1 MDEMDRVVKT
11 NNVHRTSQSPLV
23 IRDWSVDRLQV
34 QVTDQIF
41 KWAGQPERK
50 PFATQTQHSALLL
63 RYQKHKIVQVPP
75 GGLAHFKSN
84 SIPEQKK
91 NASTFSIR
99 HGFRLNLNIPLP
111 SRWTCWCCGLPVST
125 WRPHIR
131 STTTATWEEFHL
143 FPNFWVEKFSFF
155 SLGAHSCNNGT
166 KQMAPSP
173 LMFIQEADAQQNKV
187 SHRWEW
193 PNSNQWIRFHTF
205 QRFPINKNRTKGL
218 KLKQHVRKCKFTFR
232 GIFVDFFIWFYCHFF
247 WNFNERREIQI
258 LIV

>member
-1 MDEMDRVVKT
+1 MDEMDRVVRT

-75 GGLAHFKSN
+75 GGLAQFKSN

-91 NASTFSIR
+91 SEYVQHPSWIPTKFEYSVAFPV
-99 HGFRLNLNIPLP
+99 NLLMLWVTCQHLAP
-111 SRWTCWCCGLPVST
+111 SHSVDNDRDVRRISSFPEFFGLKNS
-125 WRPHIR
+125 
-131 STTTATWEEFHL
+131 L
-143 FPNFWVEKFSFF
+143 FF
-155 SLGAHSCNNGT
+155 SLGGHSCNNGT

-247 WNFNERREIQI
+247 GILMKRREIQI

>member
-1 MDEMDRVVKT
+1 MDRVVRT

-75 GGLAHFKSN
+75 GGLAQFKSN

-143 FPNFWVEKFSFF
+143 FPNFLGWKILFF
-155 SLGAHSCNNGT
+155 SLSEATAATTGRNKWLRPRWCLFKRPTRNKT
-166 KQMAPSP
+166 KFPTGENDR
-173 LMFIQEADAQQNKV
+173 I
-187 SHRWEW
+187 
-193 PNSNQWIRFHTF
+193 
-205 QRFPINKNRTKGL
+205 PINEFVSTRFN
-218 KLKQHVRKCKFTFR
+218 VFR
-232 GIFVDFFIWFYCHFF
+232 
-247 WNFNERREIQI
+247 
-258 LIV
+258 

>member
-1 MDEMDRVVKT
+1 MDRVVRT

-41 KWAGQPERK
+41 KWAGQPDRK

-143 FPNFWVEKFSFF
+143 FPNFLGWKIFF
-155 SLGAHSCNNGT
+155 FLSRSPQLQQRDETNGSVPADVYSRGRRAT
-166 KQMAPSP
+166 KQSFPQVRMTEFQSMNSFPH
-173 LMFIQEADAQQNKV
+173 V
-187 SHRWEW
+187 S
-193 PNSNQWIRFHTF
+193 TF
-205 QRFPINKNRTKGL
+205 SDKQKSDKGS
-218 KLKQHVRKCKFTFR
+218 
-232 GIFVDFFIWFYCHFF
+232 
-247 WNFNERREIQI
+247 
-258 LIV
+258 